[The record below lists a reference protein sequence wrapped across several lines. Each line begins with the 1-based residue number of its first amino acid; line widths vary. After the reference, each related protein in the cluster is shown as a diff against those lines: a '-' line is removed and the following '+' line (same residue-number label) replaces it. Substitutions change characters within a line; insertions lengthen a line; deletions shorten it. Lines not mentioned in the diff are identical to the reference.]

1 MFGHKSFEL
10 TMLSLALVFL
20 LVFAGIPLVYT
31 VILSFQEIDPFRVNQ
46 IIHDWVGFRNYR
58 ETLGS
63 DKAGLVF
70 TNTAIFLC
78 LSIAFQFVL
87 GFLLALVFVSNFFSR
102 DLMRGLFLIS
112 WITPQIAVG
121 IIWVSILSQKVGVLN
136 YLLTRLGIVEAPI
149 GWLSDPEFSLYSVTI
164 ANIWLG
170 IPFNMI
176 FITVGLLAIPSDLY
190 EAARVDGANA
200 WNRFRFVTLP
210 AMIPTI
216 VTVISL
222 GIIFTLQQ
230 FELFAAMTNGGPA
243 DSSLIMQYWSWEFS
257 FLTFEVGKGSA
268 IATSMLLFV
277 TFVGGF
283 YVYFSRTDDVS

>member
-1 MFGHKSFEL
+1 
-10 TMLSLALVFL
+10 MLVFALAFL
-20 LVFAGIPLVYT
+20 LVFAGIPLFYT
-31 VILSFQEIDPFRVNQ
+31 VVLSFQEIDPFRVNQ
-46 IIHDWVGFRNYR
+46 IVHDWVGLENYE

-63 DKAGLVF
+63 TKAGPVF
-70 TNTAIFLC
+70 INTAIFLGM
-78 LSIAFQFVL
+78 SVAVQFLL
-87 GFLLALVFVSNFFSR
+87 GFMLALIFVSKFFGR
-102 DLMRGLFLIS
+102 DLMRGLFLVS

-121 IIWVSILSQKVGVLN
+121 IIWVSIFSQKVGILN
-136 YLLTRLGIVEAPI
+136 YILTSLGITEAPV
-149 GWLSDPEFSLYSVTI
+149 GWLTNPEYALYSVTI

-176 FITVGLLAIPSDLY
+176 FLTVGLLAIPSDLY
-190 EAARVDGANA
+190 EAARVDGASA

-243 DSSLIMQYWSWEFS
+243 GASLVMQYWSWKFS
-257 FLTFEVGKGSA
+257 FLTFEIGKGSA
-268 IATSMLLFV
+268 IATTMLLFV

-283 YVYFSRTDDVS
+283 YVYFSRTDDVV